1 MSDEFKKKLAEI
13 ASRVEASKQKTSNA
27 AAEKAADVAKV
38 KAVIADWKKRIV
50 PLIVKAVKTA
60 NLAATGVHLE
70 VKEDHTSVIEADNLG
85 HPMPPLPNITIAAT
99 RSSRKTIAG
108 MLAGA
113 PPMAAEVLPN
123 IRVSV
128 ERDGRIKIN
137 PTNCR
142 IMASRGPFLPEQF
155 DEGQIERDIGGFV
168 EDVALNRAKA

>member
-70 VKEDHTSVIEADNLG
+70 VKEDHTSVIVADNLG
-85 HPMPPLPNITIAAT
+85 RPMPPLPNITMAAT

-113 PPMAAEVLPN
+113 PRMAAEVLPKVR
-123 IRVSV
+123 IR
-128 ERDGRIKIN
+128 R
-137 PTNCR
+137 
-142 IMASRGPFLPEQF
+142 
-155 DEGQIERDIGGFV
+155 
-168 EDVALNRAKA
+168 